1 MLLKEYKLV
10 LSCFLPT
17 NHNNAFP
24 AKPLYPGRE
33 NPVLPC
39 GLGGSSWHLAAQ
51 SCCSV
56 LQQSSVL
63 PAKQESTLPYHC
75 DIGFQWKRKKFELV
89 LSFYM
94 TSRLQLPLQ
103 PCLLTTS
110 SHCQLPGSL
119 DSSCQHQ
126 FEADAVCG
134 LWEWGCMWKCRETKE
149 IVWMSAL
156 GCKQYSDRLGYSAV
170 LPCGLSMCVTCEVL
184 HWGCMKG
191 LDKAKPELSLC
202 RVESL

>member
-1 MLLKEYKLV
+1 MAPCSTKLLLCITAELCS
-10 LSCFLPT
+10 SCQARKYLT
-17 NHNNAFP
+17 I
-24 AKPLYPGRE
+24 PL
-33 NPVLPC
+33 
-39 GLGGSSWHLAAQ
+39 WHRF
-51 SCCSV
+51 SV
-56 LQQSSVL
+56 
-63 PAKQESTLPYHC
+63 E
-75 DIGFQWKRKKFELV
+75 KKFDLV

-170 LPCGLSMCVTCEVL
+170 LPRGLSMCVTCEVL